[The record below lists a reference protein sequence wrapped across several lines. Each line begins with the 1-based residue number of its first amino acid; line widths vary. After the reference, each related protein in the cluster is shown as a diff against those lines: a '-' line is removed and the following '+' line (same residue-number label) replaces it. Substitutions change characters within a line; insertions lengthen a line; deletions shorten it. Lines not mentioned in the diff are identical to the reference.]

1 MDVSAPSRTRSREE
15 ALSRMIQLALQRGG
29 PAFFLRNTGD
39 GCYFPSSEGS
49 LAVQR
54 LQVLG
59 EFRQVGGT
67 DNNAVFDN
75 LLAVEPERLL

>member
-1 MDVSAPSRTRSREE
+1 MDVSAPSRTRSREK
-15 ALSRMIQLALQRGG
+15 ALSQMVQLAFQQDG
-29 PAFFLRNTGD
+29 PTFFLGNTGD
-39 GCYFPSSEGS
+39 VHYSPPRRGS

-67 DNNAVFDN
+67 DNDAVFDD
-75 LLAVEPERLL
+75 LFAVEPERLL

>member
-1 MDVSAPSRTRSREE
+1 MTRRRCVPEHMKSAFN
-15 ALSRMIQLALQRGG
+15 AIILSKRLPTPPLRGT
-29 PAFFLRNTGD
+29 PPRR
-39 GCYFPSSEGS
+39 GS

-67 DNNAVFDN
+67 DNDAVFDD
-75 LLAVEPERLL
+75 LFAVEPERLL